1 MNQLFLNKTNQNNR
15 GDKKSSPKKSF
26 DFNLCKKNTIN
37 SINDVE
43 HFLNNFHHYF
53 KYFKLYKIMKK

>member
-1 MNQLFLNKTNQNNR
+1 MDKNLFYENNQNNR
-15 GDKKSSPKKSF
+15 GEKKSPPKKSF
-26 DFNLCKKNTIN
+26 NFNLCKKNTIN

-43 HFLNNFHHYF
+43 HFLNNFRHYF

>member
-1 MNQLFLNKTNQNNR
+1 MNEFLDKAIQNNR
-15 GDKKSSPKKSF
+15 GEQASPPKKKF
-26 DFNLCKKNTIN
+26 DFNSYKKNTIN

>member
-1 MNQLFLNKTNQNNR
+1 MDRIFLNENNQNNR
-15 GDKKSSPKKSF
+15 GKKESPKKSF
-26 DFNLCKKNTIN
+26 DFNLYKKNTIT

-53 KYFKLYKIMKK
+53 KYLKLYKIMKK

>member
-1 MNQLFLNKTNQNNR
+1 MDHLLDNNQNNR
-15 GDKKSSPKKSF
+15 GEQKPPHKKN
-26 DFNLCKKNTIN
+26 FNLYKKNTIN

-53 KYFKLYKIMKK
+53 KYFKLYKILKK

>member
-1 MNQLFLNKTNQNNR
+1 MDENNQNNR
-15 GDKKSSPKKSF
+15 GEKKSPQKKSF
-26 DFNLCKKNTIN
+26 NFNLCKKNTIN

>member
-1 MNQLFLNKTNQNNR
+1 MDNFLDKNNHNNR
-15 GDKKSSPKKSF
+15 GEPKPPPKKT
-26 DFNLCKKNTIN
+26 FNFKSCKKNTIN

-53 KYFKLYKIMKK
+53 KYFKLYKIMRK

>member
-1 MNQLFLNKTNQNNR
+1 MDKNFLNENNQNNR
-15 GDKKSSPKKSF
+15 GEKKSPPKKSF
-26 DFNLCKKNTIN
+26 NFNLCKKNTIN